1 MYFAKALEKEG
12 VTYDEVFAYVEEHGT
27 ELIETVTEEK
37 RGNYILFTQK
47 NGTRSRLYF
56 EGKATAEAATE
67 EETETTKHTE
77 AELAAYGHKLF
88 ADNLVTKE
96 FEKRINEVKQ
106 RDKCS
111 RTVAM
116 RKARLEYPDEY
127 EAYQNGADY

>member
-1 MYFAKALEKEG
+1 VYFTKALEKEG
-12 VTYDEVFAYVEEHGT
+12 VTYEEALAHVEQYGD
-27 ELIETVTEEK
+27 ELIKVVTDEK
-37 RGNYILFTQK
+37 QGNHILFTQK

-116 RKARLEYPDEY
+116 RTARFEFPDEF
-127 EAYQNGADY
+127 EAYQNA